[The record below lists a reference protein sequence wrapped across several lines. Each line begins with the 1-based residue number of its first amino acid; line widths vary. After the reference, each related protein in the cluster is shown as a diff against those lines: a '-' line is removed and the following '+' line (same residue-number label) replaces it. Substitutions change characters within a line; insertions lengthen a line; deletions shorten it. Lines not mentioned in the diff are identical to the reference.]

1 MNTLYG
7 IKNCDTVKKA
17 RKWLESQGIEY
28 QFHDFRVDG
37 LTAEII
43 EQWFKAVDWESLVN
57 KRSTTWRQLDDAQK
71 EDLNEQSAASLLLEN
86 PTLIKRP
93 VLDNGISIL
102 VGFSEENYQTAT
114 TLQAH
119 LTRP

>member
-1 MNTLYG
+1 MYTLYG

-17 RKWLESQGIEY
+17 RKWLEKNDVNY

-37 LTAEII
+37 LTAEMI
-43 EQWFKAVDWESLVN
+43 ENWFSVVGWESLVN

-71 EDLNEQSAASLLLEN
+71 ENINEQSAASLLLNN

-93 VLDNGISIL
+93 VLDNEITIL
-102 VGFSEENYQTAT
+102 VGFSEESYQTAT
-114 TLQAH
+114 TLQSH
-119 LTRP
+119 LTRQ